1 MKTVHDLISADVQ
14 SFVTY
19 LMEEDIHRFHF
30 VTDKETGKVIPSH
43 IQLQPIAD
51 LIENDTRDFMQ
62 HEGAF
67 FQVNQQFSTL
77 QGAFVHRTCRGQ
89 AAGGIRYWSYDSV
102 EDYIRDGLRL
112 SKGMTRK
119 NALAGLWWGG
129 GKGVMAHNP
138 DYDKNDPAV
147 RAELYRDYGRLMTA
161 IRGCY
166 VTAEDVG
173 TSVDDMANIFKETR
187 FTTCI
192 PEELGGSG
200 NPSIPT
206 ARGVV
211 CGMEAALD
219 FCGMGTLEG
228 KVVAVQGMGHVGS
241 PLIRFLFEKN
251 VGKIIACDI
260 NPENVEAL
268 KQEFA
273 ERHFETTAVPRGDT
287 SILSEECDVVA
298 PCATGA
304 ILNPQTIPGIKAKI
318 VCGAANNQL
327 EDAERDDVLL
337 QKHGVVYVPDFLNNR
352 MGIVNCADEQFGYVA
367 NDPMFEKHLSREWKH
382 SIYQTTLTVLQKSK
396 ETGESPGLV
405 AMKLADELSLQPHPI
420 FGHRGQ
426 QIIDSLVA
434 DKWYEQN

>member
-1 MKTVHDLISADVQ
+1 MKTVDDLMSADIKT
-14 SFVTY
+14 FVTY
-19 LMEEDIHRFHF
+19 LMEKDIRRFHF
-30 VTDKETGKVIPSH
+30 VYDKKTGKVVPSH
-43 IQLQPIAD
+43 SQLQPIAD
-51 LIENDTRDFMQ
+51 LIQNDTRDFMQ
-62 HEGAF
+62 HEGVF
-67 FQVNQQFSTL
+67 FQVNHQFSIL

-89 AAGGIRYWSYDSV
+89 AAGGIRYWSYDTV

-138 DYDKNDPAV
+138 DYDKNDPAI
-147 RAELYRDYGRLMTA
+147 RLELYRDYGRLMTA

-173 TSVDDMANIFKETR
+173 TSVEDMANIFQETR

-192 PEELGGSG
+192 PGKLGGSG

-219 FCGMGTLEG
+219 FCRMGTLEK
-228 KVVAVQGMGHVGS
+228 KVVAVQGMGHVGA

-251 VGKIIACDI
+251 AAKIIACDI

-268 KQEFA
+268 KQELA
-273 ERHFETTAVPRGDT
+273 ERNFEATVVPRGDN
-287 SILSEECDVVA
+287 SILREECDVVA

-304 ILNPQTIPGIKAKI
+304 VLNPQTIPGIKAKI

-352 MGIVNCADEQFGYVA
+352 MGIVNCADEQFGYVTD
-367 NDPMFEKHLSREWKH
+367 DPMFEKHLSRNWQH
-382 SIYQTTLTVLQKSK
+382 SIYQTTRTVLQKSK

-426 QIIDSLVA
+426 QIIDSLVVE
-434 DKWYEQN
+434 KWYEHH